1 MTEDPSHELATAEEW
16 NRARHRETVLRSL
29 LTQSSLS
36 ETDIQIASKQMG
48 VGRAYFYRLF
58 AAYKLC
64 PKTSTLLSRAGGR
77 PSGLHLLPANTE
89 SLVHKCIEDFY
100 MSGVRPSFA
109 ALTRRI
115 AQECRRVEV
124 QTPNYRTIRQRL
136 AEYDPKELT
145 KARFGTKAAE
155 EAFRPVHVN
164 IQPTLP
170 FQLLQIDH
178 SPMDLIVP
186 LPQ

>member
-64 PKTSTLLSRAGGR
+64 PRLQRYFPAPAVDRQACIYFPPIRNRLSTNASRTFTCRVCGHH
-77 PSGLHLLPANTE
+77 SLH
-89 SLVHKCIEDFY
+89 
-100 MSGVRPSFA
+100 
-109 ALTRRI
+109 
-115 AQECRRVEV
+115 
-124 QTPNYRTIRQRL
+124 
-136 AEYDPKELT
+136 
-145 KARFGTKAAE
+145 
-155 EAFRPVHVN
+155 
-164 IQPTLP
+164 
-170 FQLLQIDH
+170 
-178 SPMDLIVP
+178 
-186 LPQ
+186 

>member
-29 LTQSSLS
+29 LTQSTLS

-48 VGRAYFYRLF
+48 VRRAYFYRLF

-100 MSGVRPSFA
+100 MSGVWSSRKYSA
-109 ALTRRI
+109 NTS
-115 AQECRRVEV
+115 
-124 QTPNYRTIRQRL
+124 
-136 AEYDPKELT
+136 
-145 KARFGTKAAE
+145 
-155 EAFRPVHVN
+155 
-164 IQPTLP
+164 LP
-170 FQLLQIDH
+170 ASSNRSQSHGPDC
-178 SPMDLIVP
+178 SR
-186 LPQ
+186 